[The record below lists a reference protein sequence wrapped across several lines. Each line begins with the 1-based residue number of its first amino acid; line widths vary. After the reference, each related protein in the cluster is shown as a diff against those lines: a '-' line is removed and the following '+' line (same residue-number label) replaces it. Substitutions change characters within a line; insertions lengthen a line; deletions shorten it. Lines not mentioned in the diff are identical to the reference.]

1 MRAIRKVH
9 LIKWL
14 CQKVCALVFWQ
25 VLLDCLPLRL
35 EQVTMPPAICYLLG
49 SNRVLSNSPVFANLI
64 GGRMVLICMFL
75 MNELSNSSHTSEPL
89 GCPPRPLW
97 FAYLSSLPVFL
108 LGCSSF
114 YVLPIL
120 GKLGFVIESRFE
132 KIWLPKRTDMGA
144 GTAAGTPVRRPP

>member
-35 EQVTMPPAICYLLG
+35 EQVTTPPAICYLLG

-75 MNELSNSSHTSEPL
+75 MNEAEQFFTYFRAIRLSPPPAMICLFVFSACFSIGLFIFLRPSHSRKARLCDWVTFWKNLTAEKNRHGGGHSSWHT
-89 GCPPRPLW
+89 W
-97 FAYLSSLPVFL
+97 
-108 LGCSSF
+108 
-114 YVLPIL
+114 
-120 GKLGFVIESRFE
+120 
-132 KIWLPKRTDMGA
+132 
-144 GTAAGTPVRRPP
+144 